1 MSESGIGLH
10 ATGFPCAPWT
20 RRGSRQGWD
29 SPDYKPFKIGFKRIR
44 HIQPALWLYE
54 VPEGVRD
61 HLCAASE
68 SGLDQIQAFVSDL
81 LGKSYTIQTATCV
94 DPT

>member
-1 MSESGIGLH
+1 MCNHSLPSSGIDLYV
-10 ATGFPCAPWT
+10 AGFPCTPWT

-29 SPDYKPFKIGFKRIR
+29 SPDIKPFKIGFKTIR
-44 HIQPALWLYE
+44 RIQPALWLYE

-81 LGKSYTIQTATCV
+81 LGKSYTI
-94 DPT
+94 